1 MSTNKPAPVAIVFA
15 INLTA
20 TSSVNCSAI
29 KPEPTIIITK
39 KQLPMNSDKK
49 YFCLFF
55 KIYPIINVLIDI
67 IECFCDYFKFFFGS
81 FVNKF

>member
-1 MSTNKPAPVAIVFA
+1 MESNLLFKLPVYVIAILTNGLKCAPEISAKTVISTNKPAPVAIVFA

-39 KQLPMNSDKK
+39 KQLPINSDKK
-49 YFCLFF
+49 YL
-55 KIYPIINVLIDI
+55 
-67 IECFCDYFKFFFGS
+67 
-81 FVNKF
+81 